1 MNNQTMRSNE
11 WNGLSS
17 SGFHR
22 LHYTDWGDE
31 AGERVVICAH
41 GLSRNCR
48 DFDFLAAALA
58 DHLRV
63 VCPDT
68 AGRGRS
74 AWLANKNDYAYP
86 QYLADINA
94 LIARVTTHCASPVV
108 YWVGTSMGGILGML
122 LAALPGSPIR
132 KLVIND
138 VGPLI
143 PVASLQRIG
152 AYLGHD
158 PRFKSYAE
166 LEAWVRTISAP
177 FGALTDAQWR
187 HLTIHGARQHDNGDW
202 GMCYDPDIAVPFRLA
217 TTTTDIDLWQY
228 WDAINCPTLLLR
240 GTESDLLRK
249 DTAAEMQT
257 RGPRPQLIEFTGI
270 GHAPMLMDEVQISVV
285 RDFLLAE

>member
-1 MNNQTMRSNE
+1 MNQPLIRSSY
-11 WNGLSS
+11 WYGLSN

-58 DHLRV
+58 NHLRV

-74 AWLANKNDYAYP
+74 DWLANKNDYAYP

-94 LIARVTTHCASPVV
+94 LLGRITAHCDQPAI

-138 VGPLI
+138 VGPVI
-143 PVASLQRIG
+143 PAASLQRIG

-177 FGALTDAQWR
+177 FGALTDAQWH
-187 HLTIHGARQHDNGDW
+187 HLVIHGARQHDNGDW
-202 GMCYDPDIAVPFRLA
+202 GMSYDPDIAMPFRQV
-217 TTTTDIDLWQY
+217 TTTDIDLWPY
-228 WDAINCPTLLLR
+228 WDAITCPTLLLR
-240 GTESDLLRK
+240 GADSDLLRK
-249 DTAAEMQT
+249 ETAAEMQI
-257 RGPRPQLIEFTGI
+257 RGPRPQLIEFPGI
-270 GHAPMLMDEVQISVV
+270 GHAPVLMDAAQISAV
-285 RDFLLAE
+285 RDFLLAD

>member
-1 MNNQTMRSNE
+1 MNQPLIRSSY
-11 WNGLSS
+11 WYGLSN

-22 LHYTDWGDE
+22 LHYTDWGDK

-74 AWLANKNDYAYP
+74 DWLANKNDYAYP

-94 LIARVTTHCASPVV
+94 LLGRITAHCDQPAI

-138 VGPLI
+138 VGPVI
-143 PVASLQRIG
+143 PAASLQRIG

-177 FGALTDAQWR
+177 FGALTDAQWH
-187 HLTIHGARQHDNGDW
+187 HLVIHGARQHDNGDW
-202 GMCYDPDIAVPFRLA
+202 GMSYDPDIAMPFRQV
-217 TTTTDIDLWQY
+217 TTEDIDLWPY
-228 WDAINCPTLLLR
+228 
-240 GTESDLLRK
+240 
-249 DTAAEMQT
+249 
-257 RGPRPQLIEFTGI
+257 
-270 GHAPMLMDEVQISVV
+270 
-285 RDFLLAE
+285 